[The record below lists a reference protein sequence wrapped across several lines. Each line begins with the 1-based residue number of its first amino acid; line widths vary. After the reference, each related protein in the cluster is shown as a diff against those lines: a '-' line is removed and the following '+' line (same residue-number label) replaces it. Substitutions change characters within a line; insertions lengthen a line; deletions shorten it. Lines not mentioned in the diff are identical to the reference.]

1 MKRIIFLLSL
11 VLIVFQSCE
20 EVPPFI
26 DFSEPVVS
34 KDTNY
39 VVSIIPPAQHKAVLI
54 EDITGVRCVN
64 CPQAA
69 QKAKEIVS
77 KKTEDSVVIM
87 ALYTNHIATLTTPY
101 DGFPLLNSDIST
113 QIVDYNGIPAG
124 LPSGYIDRAIFAPQT
139 VRYNNYSQWATLVDN
154 RLRLSTPVNI
164 SIQHSISGRKI
175 SLDVKL
181 IYTEAIGV
189 THRFAMYLTESDII
203 SKQATTTGT
212 KDDYVHNHV
221 LRYAFGSAV
230 GNPLNANLVKGR
242 TFDKKFEYEV
252 PADYKINN
260 CHILCVILDG
270 TTDEVVNVR
279 QISLK

>member
-1 MKRIIFLLSL
+1 MKRVIFLLSL

-87 ALYTNHIATLTTPY
+87 ALYTNHIPTFTTPY

-113 QIVDYNGIPAG
+113 QIVDHNGIPAG

-139 VRYNNYSQWATLVDN
+139 VRYNNYSQWATLVDQ
-154 RLRLSTPVNI
+154 RLSLSTPVNI
-164 SIQHSISGRKI
+164 SILHSLSGRKI

-181 IYTEAIGV
+181 VYTQTTIVA
-189 THRFAMYLTESDII
+189 HRFALYLTESAII
-203 SKQATTTGT
+203 SRQATTSGT
-212 KDDYVHNHV
+212 KDDYIHNHV
-221 LRYAFGSAV
+221 LRYAFGAAV
-230 GNPLNANLVKGR
+230 GNLLNADLVKGR
-242 TFDKKFEYEV
+242 TFDKKFEYDV
-252 PADYKINN
+252 PLDFKINK
-260 CHILCVILDG
+260 CHIVCVILDNI
-270 TTDEVVNVR
+270 TNEIVNVR
-279 QISLK
+279 QISLQ